1 MKKVNVSMT
10 IADSEGKEIEGATF
24 KVFKR
29 KRDGKFIVELDG
41 IGEPFAMRLT
51 VLNNLIRIDDDEPRK
66 ASVIGWMKRLFS
78 K

>member
-1 MKKVNVSMT
+1 MSMT

-41 IGEPFAMRLT
+41 IGEPFAMRVT
-51 VLNNLIRIDDDEPRK
+51 VLNNLMRIDDDEPRK
-66 ASVIGWMKRLFS
+66 ASAIGWMKRLFS

>member
-10 IADSEGKEIEGATF
+10 IADGEGKEIDSATF

-41 IGEPFAMRLT
+41 IGEPFAMRVT
-51 VLNNLIRIDDDEPRK
+51 VLNNLIRIDDEPSH
-66 ASVIGWMKRLFS
+66 AGVIGWLKRLLCR
-78 K
+78 

>member
-1 MKKVNVSMT
+1 MKKVEVSMT
-10 IADSEGKEIEGATF
+10 IADSEGKEIDGATF

-41 IGEPFAMRLT
+41 IGDPFAMRVT
-51 VLNNLIRIDDDEPRK
+51 VLNNLMRIEDE
-66 ASVIGWMKRLFS
+66 SSNVGVIGWLKGLLC

>member
-10 IADSEGKEIEGATF
+10 IAGSEGKEIEGATF

-51 VLNNLIRIDDDEPRK
+51 VLNNLMRIDDEL
-66 ASVIGWMKRLFS
+66 SNGGVMGWLKRLFC

>member
-1 MKKVNVSMT
+1 MKNVNVSMT

-51 VLNNLIRIDDDEPRK
+51 VLNNLMRIDDEP
-66 ASVIGWMKRLFS
+66 SNGGVIGWLKRLFC

>member
-51 VLNNLIRIDDDEPRK
+51 VLNNLMRIDDE
-66 ASVIGWMKRLFS
+66 SSNGGVIGWLKRLFR